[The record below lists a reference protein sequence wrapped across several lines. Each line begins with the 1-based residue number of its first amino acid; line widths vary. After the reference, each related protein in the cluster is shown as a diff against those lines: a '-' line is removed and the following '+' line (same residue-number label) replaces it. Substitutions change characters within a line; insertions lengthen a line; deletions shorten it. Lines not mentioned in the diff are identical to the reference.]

1 MIKKRFFPPSYDFK
15 TGVFYRLSLFLGF
28 ILLFI
33 FIFLK
38 LGSMF
43 IDVSDASG
51 FFRWFYDVS
60 HSTVS
65 ESIVALAVICI
76 GVGVILFFLHYQF
89 VKLSE
94 IAEEVEKGEL

>member
-28 ILLFI
+28 ILWFI

-38 LGSMF
+38 LFSFFVDDDNAG
-43 IDVSDASG
+43 G
-51 FFRWFYDVS
+51 LFRWVYGVS
-60 HSTVS
+60 QSTVP
-65 ESIVALAVICI
+65 ESVVAFAVIFI
-76 GVGVILFFLHYQF
+76 AVGFILFFLHYQF

-94 IAEEVEKGEL
+94 IAEEVEKGEI